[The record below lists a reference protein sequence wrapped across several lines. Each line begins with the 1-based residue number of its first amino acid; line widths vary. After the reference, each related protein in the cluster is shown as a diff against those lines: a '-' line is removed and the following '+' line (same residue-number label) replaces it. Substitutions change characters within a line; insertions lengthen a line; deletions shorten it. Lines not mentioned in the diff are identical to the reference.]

1 VIERPQPQP
10 AAPTSLDHAT
20 SRRSTRPSSPQYASN
35 RTRPRDES
43 DHEHPP
49 PTESWRKRRHE
60 RRRNSP
66 ATIARILAIPPLAVS
81 PDAGWTLE
89 PGPIVLVAALT
100 FLYVRRWR
108 QIDGSKKRL
117 ASFLAGVTLILLAL
131 ISPIDRLGEQLFLMH
146 MTQHLLLLDIAPILI
161 LLGLTKVLLRPL
173 TKRLVRVEQ
182 AVGPLAHPIFAIAL
196 YVVTMALWHVPAM
209 YDAALEYPVVHVLEH
224 VSFGIAGGLYWWHL
238 LSPIR
243 ARRRLGGMGP
253 VVYMLATKVLVGL
266 LGIMLAFAPEAIY
279 DFYESQPGYWGL
291 SPETDQAVGGLIM
304 ALEQSIVM
312 GVALVFLFVRALG
325 ESDREDE
332 RAERYAS

>member
-1 VIERPQPQP
+1 V
-10 AAPTSLDHAT
+10 AADAWS
-20 SRRSTRPSSPQYASN
+20 
-35 RTRPRDES
+35 
-43 DHEHPP
+43 
-49 PTESWRKRRHE
+49 
-60 RRRNSP
+60 
-66 ATIARILAIPPLAVS
+66 ATIARILSAPPPVLAAS
-81 PDAGWTLE
+81 PDAGWSLE
-89 PGPIVLVAALT
+89 PGPIVLVAVLT

-108 QIDGSKKRL
+108 EIGGSAGRL
-117 ASFLAGVTLILLAL
+117 TSFLAGMALILVAL
-131 ISPIDRLGEQLFLMH
+131 CSPIDRLGEQLFLMH
-146 MTQHLLLLDIAPILI
+146 MIQHLLLLDLAPILV

-173 TKRLVRVEQ
+173 TRRLVRIER
-182 AVGPLAHPIFAIAL
+182 AAGPLAHPVFAIVL
-196 YVVTMALWHVPAM
+196 YVATMALWHVPAM
-209 YDAALEYPVVHVLEH
+209 YDAALEQPVVHVLEH
-224 VSFGIAGGLYWWHL
+224 VTFGLAGGLYWWHL

-266 LGIMLAFAPEAIY
+266 LGIVLAFAPEAIY
-279 DFYESQPGYWGL
+279 DFYERQPGYWGL

>member
-1 VIERPQPQP
+1 MG
-10 AAPTSLDHAT
+10 A
-20 SRRSTRPSSPQYASN
+20 
-35 RTRPRDES
+35 RT
-43 DHEHPP
+43 
-49 PTESWRKRRHE
+49 
-60 RRRNSP
+60 
-66 ATIARILAIPPLAVS
+66 ATIARILSALPVLAVS
-81 PDAGWTLE
+81 PDAGWSFA
-89 PGPIVLVAALT
+89 PGPLVLVAALT

-108 QIDGSKKRL
+108 QIDGSAGRL
-117 ASFLAGVTLILLAL
+117 ASFLGGVAL
-131 ISPIDRLGEQLFLMH
+131 IVVALVSPVDRLAEQLFFMH
-146 MTQHLLLLDIAPILI
+146 MVQHLLLLDLAPILL

-173 TKRLVRVEQ
+173 TRRLVRVEH
-182 AVGPLAHPIFAIAL
+182 AAGPLAHPVFAIAL

-209 YDAALEYPVVHVLEH
+209 YDAALEYPLVHVLEH
-224 VSFGIAGGLYWWHL
+224 VTFGIAGGLYWWHL

-266 LGIMLAFAPEAIY
+266 LGILLTFAPETLY

-291 SPETDQAVGGLIM
+291 SPGTDQAVGGLIM

-332 RAERYAS
+332 RAERYADA